1 MTSILALGVES
12 ILMLAILAFL
22 VVLMVLGYTKRR
34 KFNTQLQDLRD
45 NIKVGNKVMTDTGVV
60 GEIVDVTTEG
70 EHKYFTIK
78 SGTNDKFG
86 YIKVHANA
94 VYYVF
99 DKENPVYASTE
110 DVEEVEENVVAKVE
124 EKPAKAEPKKSA
136 KQPAKKTT
144 KKSTK

>member
-1 MTSILALGVES
+1 MINILALGVES

-22 VVLMVLGYTKRR
+22 VVLMVLGYAKRR

-60 GEIVDVTTEG
+60 GEIIDVTTEG

-78 SGTNDKFG
+78 TGTKDKFG

-99 DKENPVYASTE
+99 DKEEPVYASTE
-110 DVEEVEENVVAKVE
+110 DVVEVEETEVAKVE
-124 EKPAKAEPKKSA
+124 EKPVEAEPKKST